1 MCAQQIHRLFG
12 VTVRPAQHV
21 QHAEQK
27 FRETGRNL
35 RGEQARAE
43 HKKKAQEME
52 IHNLIYARGALAYGD
67 AAQNTADE
75 TAKNKQDNQNAEYKV
90 NRHKPIEQLV
100 VRRGIAALPPSPQ
113 SPSTHVNLSFRLRFL
128 SVYLI

>member
-1 MCAQQIHRLFG
+1 
-12 VTVRPAQHV
+12 
-21 QHAEQK
+21 
-27 FRETGRNL
+27 
-35 RGEQARAE
+35 
-43 HKKKAQEME
+43 ME
-52 IHNLIYARGALAYGD
+52 IHNLIYTRGALAYGD

-90 NRHKPIEQLV
+90 NRQKPIEQLV

-128 SVYLI
+128 LVYLI